1 MISIR
6 RPFHKRERG
15 ENSGTIGPMNRLDPL
30 FEQIRACRLCEAH
43 LPLGPRPVIRGNE
56 RARLLIIG
64 QAPGTR
70 VHASG
75 IPWDDPSGDRL
86 RLWLGVDKA
95 TFYDESRTAI
105 MPMGLCYPG
114 RGKSGDL
121 PPRPECAPTW
131 HDKVLMLL
139 PNIELTL
146 LIGQYAQAYYLRA
159 AAKGSLTETVRHWAD
174 YGPAWLPLPHPS
186 PRNTLWLRK
195 NPWFE
200 QAVIPH
206 LQQRVAPLL
215 DPAG

>member
-1 MISIR
+1 MQRID
-6 RPFHKRERG
+6 K
-15 ENSGTIGPMNRLDPL
+15 L

-43 LPLGPRPVIRGNE
+43 LPLGPRPVIRGAE
-56 RARLLIIG
+56 SARLLIIG

-86 RLWLGVDKA
+86 RQWLGVDKA
-95 TFYDESRTAI
+95 TFYDESRIAI

-139 PNIELTL
+139 PN
-146 LIGQYAQAYYLRA
+146 
-159 AAKGSLTETVRHWAD
+159 
-174 YGPAWLPLPHPS
+174 
-186 PRNTLWLRK
+186 
-195 NPWFE
+195 
-200 QAVIPH
+200 
-206 LQQRVAPLL
+206 
-215 DPAG
+215 

>member
-1 MISIR
+1 MF
-6 RPFHKRERG
+6 PQEGKQG
-15 ENSGTIGPMNRLDPL
+15 NAGTINVMQRIYKL

-56 RARLLIIG
+56 SARLLIIG

-86 RLWLGVDKA
+86 RQWLGVDKT
-95 TFYDESRTAI
+95 TFYDESRIAI

-121 PPRPECAPTW
+121 PPRPECAPAW

-146 LIGQYAQAYYLRA
+146 LIGQYAQAYYLRG
-159 AAKGSLTETVRHWAD
+159 AAKGSLTDTVRSWAD
-174 YGPAWLPLPHPS
+174 YGPGWLPLPHPS

-200 QAVIPH
+200 QEIVPH

-215 DPAG
+215 VRP

>member
-1 MISIR
+1 MFPQEGKQGNAGSINIMQR
-6 RPFHKRERG
+6 ID
-15 ENSGTIGPMNRLDPL
+15 TL

-43 LPLGPRPVIRGNE
+43 LPLGPRPVIRGGE
-56 RARLLIIG
+56 SARLLIIG
-64 QAPGTR
+64 QAPSTR

-86 RLWLGVDKA
+86 RQWLGVDKT
-95 TFYDESRTAI
+95 TFYDESRIAI
-105 MPMGLCYPG
+105 MPMGLCYPV

-146 LIGQYAQAYYLRA
+146 LIGQYSQAYYLRG
-159 AAKGSLTETVRHWAD
+159 AAKGSLTETVRCWAD
-174 YGPAWLPLPHPS
+174 YGPGWLPLPHPS

-200 QAVIPH
+200 QEIVPH

-215 DPAG
+215 ARP

>member
-1 MISIR
+1 MGR
-6 RPFHKRERG
+6 ALFPQEGKQG
-15 ENSGTIGPMNRLDPL
+15 NAGTINVMQRIDKL

-43 LPLGPRPVIRGNE
+43 LPLGPRPVIRGAE
-56 RARLLIIG
+56 SARLLIIG

-86 RLWLGVDKA
+86 RQWLGVDKA
-95 TFYDESRTAI
+95 TFYDESRIAI

-114 RGKSGDL
+114 KGKSGDL

-146 LIGQYAQAYYLRA
+146 LIGQYSQAYYLPGA
-159 AAKGSLTETVRHWAD
+159 ARGSLTDTVRSWAD
-174 YGPAWLPLPHPS
+174 YGPGWLPLPHPS
-186 PRNTLWLRK
+186 PRNTLWLKK

-200 QAVIPH
+200 QEVIPH

-215 DPAG
+215 KRP